1 MAYGKLHYMDIS
13 FIMNSYSAIIHRY
26 CSHYHVNQMYI
37 YIYTLYTHVIM
48 VSNIPEIIS
57 MVHRVCIYLC

>member
-1 MAYGKLHYMDIS
+1 MAYGKFHYMNIS

-37 YIYTLYTHVIM
+37 YIYIYIYIYTLYTHINM

-57 MVHRVCIYLC
+57 MGT